1 MDRLII
7 DEIIGFKNSFLVI
20 FLFLVYVDFFKFLII

>member
-20 FLFLVYVDFFKFLII
+20 FLFLVYVDFLKFLII